1 MTEMSVLVIDDE
13 PLARRRILRLLA
25 KYPWVGRVDEAANV
39 AQAVAIVAARPPDI
53 MLLDIQMPGG
63 DGFDILAAVAE
74 APPAVVFVTAFDH
87 HALRAFE
94 NNAVDYVTKPIEPGR
109 SHLAIERAR
118 AAAGARLQ
126 SDRIAEL
133 QETLHALKQALGRE
147 NRKNGEF
154 WVRTHGEYLRIPADD
169 IIRFQADRDY
179 VRLHIADG
187 DYLYQESL
195 ASLERRLDPARF
207 LRIHRSTIVQR
218 SAIERIKQMPFA
230 SLVAVLT
237 DGTEVRVGRTYTPA
251 IRSALSA

>member
-1 MTEMSVLVIDDE
+1 MTELSVLVIDDE

-109 SHLAIERAR
+109 FHLAIERAR

-147 NRKNGEF
+147 SRKNGEF

>member
-63 DGFDILAAVAE
+63 DGFDILAALAE

-109 SHLAIERAR
+109 FHLAIERAR

-147 NRKNGEF
+147 NRRNREF
-154 WVRTHGEYLRIPADD
+154 WVRTHGEYLRVPADD
-169 IIRFQADRDY
+169 VIRFQADRDY
-179 VRLHIADG
+179 VRLHVADG

-218 SAIERIKQMPFA
+218 SAIDRVKQMPFA

-237 DGTEVRVGRTYTPA
+237 DGSEVRVGRTYTAA

>member
-1 MTEMSVLVIDDE
+1 MSEMSVLVIDDE

-39 AQAVAIVAARPPDI
+39 AQAVAIVAARPPDL

-63 DGFDILAAVAE
+63 DGFDILAALAE

-94 NNAVDYVTKPIEPGR
+94 NNAVDYVTKPLEPGR
-109 SHLAIERAR
+109 FHLAIERAR

-147 NRKNGEF
+147 NRRNGEF
-154 WVRTHGEYLRIPADD
+154 WVRTHGEYLRVPADD
-169 IIRFQADRDY
+169 VIRFQADRDY
-179 VRLHIADG
+179 VRLHVADG

-218 SAIERIKQMPFA
+218 SAIERVKQMPFA

-237 DGTEVRVGRTYTPA
+237 DGSEVRVGRTYTTA

>member
-63 DGFDILAAVAE
+63 DGFDILAAVVE

-109 SHLAIERAR
+109 FHLAIERAR

-237 DGTEVRVGRTYTPA
+237 DGSEVRVGRTYTAA

>member
-109 SHLAIERAR
+109 FHLAIERAR

-133 QETLHALKQALGRE
+133 QETLHALKQAFGRE

>member
-63 DGFDILAAVAE
+63 DGFDILAALAE

-109 SHLAIERAR
+109 FHLAIERAR
-118 AAAGARLQ
+118 AAVGARLQ

-147 NRKNGEF
+147 NRRNGEF

-187 DYLYQESL
+187 D
-195 ASLERRLDPARF
+195 
-207 LRIHRSTIVQR
+207 
-218 SAIERIKQMPFA
+218 
-230 SLVAVLT
+230 
-237 DGTEVRVGRTYTPA
+237 
-251 IRSALSA
+251 

>member
-109 SHLAIERAR
+109 FHLAIERAR
-118 AAAGARLQ
+118 AAAAARLQ

-133 QETLHALKQALGRE
+133 QETLHALKQALSRE
-147 NRKNGEF
+147 NRRNDEF
-154 WVRTHGEYLRIPADD
+154 WVRTHGEYLRVPADD
-169 IIRFQADRDY
+169 IVRFQADRDY